1 MAGPRIPPIA
11 HDRVHQPSHLLADRV
26 CAIDGP
32 ANCRLVDEKPG
43 CAATLFRVQPAC
55 CAPVEIGGEQQIR
68 QLALPVGGP
77 AGVLAMFVVEVVQI
91 HLAHLVSSTDDTFTT
106 R

>member
-1 MAGPRIPPIA
+1 MTAFIS
-11 HDRVHQPSHLLADRV
+11 RVICLPTGL

-55 CAPVEIGGEQQIR
+55 CARRSRSAVNSRFASLLCP
-68 QLALPVGGP
+68 
-77 AGVLAMFVVEVVQI
+77 
-91 HLAHLVSSTDDTFTT
+91 
-106 R
+106 